1 MKKLHIV
8 LFLILSYMLIIA
20 CGSTKANN
28 SQPVN
33 ESQSVADG
41 SVINTEAIEPT
52 KFSEPTNTIEML
64 PTATPENI
72 ISVEEQVVLDQDD
85 IKITIKSLSFDGFFG
100 PSLKLLI
107 ENNRSSNITVQ
118 VRNSSINDVMVEP
131 MFSCDVASGKKANDE
146 ISFMSSDLKEAN
158 ITTIKNIEFS
168 FHIFDTDS
176 WDTVLDS
183 DLINLSTNA
192 DPNFVQTYDDS
203 GFVSLNTN
211 DIKIVV
217 KKLDSEDSF
226 WGTDIYL
233 YIENNSASNITVQ
246 TRDMSVNGFMIEPL
260 FSCDVSAGKKAYD
273 KITFLESDL
282 SENDIE
288 NITDLEFSF
297 HIFNT
302 DTWNTVID
310 SDNITVSFE

>member
-1 MKKLHIV
+1 
-8 LFLILSYMLIIA
+8 MLIIA